1 MSNSLDPIY
10 VTAFIEATQNV
21 FQRML
26 HQTVSFGKPLTGR
39 LPHLENDVSAIV
51 GMTGDVVGTVVL
63 SLPAA
68 TTSKIV
74 ERFVGSPIDMEND
87 DFADAVGELVNMISG
102 GAKAK
107 FQGKQVRISCPSVVI
122 GEGHTVQQPSDSVCI
137 SIPCESSCG
146 GFCVDVSIK
155 KAAVSQASEPA
166 AA

>member
-1 MSNSLDPIY
+1 MSDALDPLY

-21 FQRML
+21 FQTML
-26 HQTVSFGKPLTGR
+26 HQAVSCGKPLPGR
-39 LPHLENDVSAIV
+39 LPRLENDVSAII

-68 TTSKIV
+68 TASKIV
-74 ERFVGSPIDMEND
+74 EGFVGSPIDMEDD

-107 FQGKQVRISCPSVVI
+107 FQGKQVYISCPSVVI
-122 GEGHTVQQPSDSVCI
+122 GQGHTVQQPSGSVSI
-137 SIPCESSCG
+137 LIPCESPCG
-146 GFCVDVSIK
+146 GFSVDVSIK
-155 KAAVSQASEPA
+155 KVGVSQASEPA